1 MDNIYLQVIAVVMVA
16 LLILAWMFPDQKW
29 LEPFRAKR
37 PARGGQS
44 REERDAEACFPSTRA
59 AATGAAAS
67 AAPLAIETRMAANQR
82 SFRRFSA
89 AYAAMSILGGALLL
103 LFIISILKK
112 F

>member
-1 MDNIYLQVIAVVMVA
+1 MDNIYLQVIGVVMVA

-37 PARGGQS
+37 PARGFHSQDES
-44 REERDAEACFPSTRA
+44 DAEANFPSSRG
-59 AATGAAAS
+59 AATSVGSPAT
-67 AAPLAIETRMAANQR
+67 PLAIETRMSENQR

-89 AYAAMSILGGALLL
+89 AYAAMSILGAALLL
-103 LFIISILKK
+103 LFVISILKK